1 MCKDDI
7 MKEIALQA
15 GITQTDTM
23 QIVNAFLAVIKRRVS
38 AGDVVKITDF
48 GTFKVRKRKP
58 IIARNL
64 KGVANSKKKKPAPI
78 FIPEGKIPVFK
89 ASKKFLKAAA

>member
-7 MKEIALQA
+7 MKEIAAQA
-15 GITQTDTM
+15 GISQDDTM
-23 QIVNAFLAVIKRRVS
+23 LIVNAFLTVIKKRVS

-48 GTFKVRKRKP
+48 GVFKIRKRKP

-64 KGVANSKKKKPAPI
+64 MGVANSKKKKPAPI

-89 ASKKFLKAAA
+89 ASNKFLKVAA